1 MYEDLVMNIG
11 DVSERSGL
19 PAKTIRYYEDIGLV
33 RPPRRENGYREFGY
47 LELNKLAFL
56 GRAHSLGFSIEECR
70 TLLSLYEDRER
81 SSSEVKAIAK
91 THLARIDRKIEELQ
105 GLSATLGE
113 LVERCQG
120 DERPDCPIIDDLA
133 QQDSCEVGDQ
143 AINRPSRKRDK
154 PSLDI
159 HATQ

>member
-81 SSSEVKAIAK
+81 L
-91 THLARIDRKIEELQ
+91 HRELGVADPEGIIRMVRSLTDQ
-105 GLSATLGE
+105 LDALYRE
-113 LVERCQG
+113 K
-120 DERPDCPIIDDLA
+120 DEDWP
-133 QQDSCEVGDQ
+133 
-143 AINRPSRKRDK
+143 
-154 PSLDI
+154 
-159 HATQ
+159 